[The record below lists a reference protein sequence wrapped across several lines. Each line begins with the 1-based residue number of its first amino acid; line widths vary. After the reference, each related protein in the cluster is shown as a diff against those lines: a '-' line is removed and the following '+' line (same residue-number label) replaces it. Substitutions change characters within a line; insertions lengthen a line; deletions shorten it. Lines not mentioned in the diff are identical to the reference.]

1 LGVLAAH
8 ASGDQPH
15 VRVARAGDPGNPR
28 IKRQLLHT
36 FDGVAT
42 DCCKDGDGRC
52 GCQPLKPGYCHR
64 NTPSRQAQTMPT
76 DKMAKNMPISTKAL
90 TPYSTKTTAHGYMNT
105 ISISKAMK
113 SSAIEW

>member
-1 LGVLAAH
+1 
-8 ASGDQPH
+8 
-15 VRVARAGDPGNPR
+15 
-28 IKRQLLHT
+28 
-36 FDGVAT
+36 
-42 DCCKDGDGRC
+42 
-52 GCQPLKPGYCHR
+52 
-64 NTPSRQAQTMPT
+64 MPT